1 MSNRDDDLEFED
13 LIDDVKESV
22 SDGKESTDGKEAD
35 DKTEQESDKESE
47 YEDVCFICRRPE
59 SKAGRMFKLPNH
71 ISVCSDCMHKT
82 MDTEI
87 GRAHV

>member
-35 DKTEQESDKESE
+35 DKTEAE
-47 YEDVCFICRRPE
+47 
-59 SKAGRMFKLPNH
+59 
-71 ISVCSDCMHKT
+71 
-82 MDTEI
+82 
-87 GRAHV
+87 